1 MPKASSFSTET
12 LQSNRFLMFDSRTCD
27 LISVEE
33 ASELLNQLMEAN
45 AYVQQCYVDA
55 FLHDKHVSR
64 EIGTH
69 TTAAQREPFLE
80 VTNLPESWKSHT
92 EYNRSNIDEAC
103 RTLKTWQERYNIAD
117 LITKNPGITNEE
129 VIEKLGYSVKN
140 SLIENIRHSGRLPS
154 APEIE
159 KVRLL
164 LGIDG
169 NIVKKLCPNGVWL
182 HNVHITTRTVD
193 IFVPIAERQ
202 YENLGK
208 IVKIGAPIIR
218 TDGYNHYTFDFM
230 IKSRRKTPTLQ
241 PNYLGVDPKLNGG
254 FAAALINGE
263 NKQISGYIQ
272 PSVQVQR
279 CQIKIDH
286 ISNDIGL
293 KRKRKRNFLARRTPN
308 QRKIDILDVQ
318 IAKDRKKLEKVKE
331 DLDWQAACDLAELA
345 RKFFANICYENVKCN
360 TGGRLHFRSTQKR
373 AKLKQVAAKRGCTVI
388 DVNAAYTSQDCPKCG
403 NRAKKKLS
411 QRVHKCDKCDLK
423 CDRDY
428 ASAVNMAERGMKN
441 KDVRWTEAI
450 EAKKQI
456 VRRRKK
462 TLGNQT
468 GKTADAQNSG
478 SRGLG
483 EVSQAKRPTYY
494 WGSSA
499 RQSTTI
505 EDYDG
510 SLVALEYDK
519 LYLVGISSAIELIPG
534 KQKTSTR
541 AVGTQTNNTTS
552 TNCDKSPRH

>member
-1 MPKASSFSTET
+1 
-12 LQSNRFLMFDSRTCD
+12 MFDSKTCD
-27 LISVEE
+27 LIPVEE
-33 ASELLNQLMEAN
+33 ASKLLNQLMETN
-45 AYVQQCYVDA
+45 AYVQQCYIDA
-55 FLHDKHVSR
+55 FLHDERVSR

-69 TTAAQREPFLE
+69 TTAAQRESFLE
-80 VTNLPESWKSHT
+80 VTSLPESWKSHT
-92 EYNRSNIDEAC
+92 EYNRNNIEEAC
-103 RTLKTWQERYNIAD
+103 RTLKTWQERYDIAD

-129 VIEKLGYSVKN
+129 VIEKLGYPVKR

-159 KVRLL
+159 KARLL
-164 LGIDG
+164 LGIDR

-182 HNVHITTRTVD
+182 HNVHITTRAVD

-218 TDGYNHYTFDFM
+218 TDGYNHYTLDFM

-263 NKQISGYIQ
+263 NRQVSGYIQ

-279 CQIKIDH
+279 CQLKIDH

-293 KRKRKRNFLARRTPN
+293 KNKRKNNFLARRTPN
-308 QRKIDILDVQ
+308 QRKIDILDEQ

-360 TGGRLHFRSTQKR
+360 MGGRLHFRSTQKR
-373 AKLKQVAAKRGCTVI
+373 AKLKQVAAKQGCNVI

-411 QRVHKCDKCDLK
+411 EREHKCSNCGLK

-428 ASAVNMAERGMKN
+428 ASAVNMAERGMKD
-441 KDVRWTEAI
+441 KDIRWTEAI
-450 EAKKQI
+450 KAKKQI
-456 VRRRKK
+456 VRHKK

-468 GKTADAQNSG
+468 EKTVETARDSG

-483 EVSQAKRPTYY
+483 ATSQTKRPTYY

-499 RQSTTI
+499 RQSTTV

-519 LYLVGISSAIELIPG
+519 LYLVGISSALELTSG
-534 KQKTSTR
+534 KQKTSSSHNMR
-541 AVGTQTNNTTS
+541 MMNNAAL
-552 TNCDKSPRH
+552 TNCNKSPHH